1 MSEARKEDVFGFGY
15 TMRDA
20 QEMFQ
25 NLSKAQSDFMME
37 TFSKGMTY
45 HKEQSELVTRI
56 VQNQMNH
63 GSVILQSYLRVV
75 NSNMKPSESKK

>member
-1 MSEARKEDVFGFGY
+1 
-15 TMRDA
+15 
-20 QEMFQ
+20 
-25 NLSKAQSDFMME
+25 MME